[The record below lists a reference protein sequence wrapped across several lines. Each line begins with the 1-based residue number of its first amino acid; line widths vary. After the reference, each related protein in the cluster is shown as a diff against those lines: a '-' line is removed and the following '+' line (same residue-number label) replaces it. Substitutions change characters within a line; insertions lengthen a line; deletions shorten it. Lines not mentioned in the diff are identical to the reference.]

1 MTRFICLTL
10 ALLFPTGGTAGWLK
24 QEADIM
30 GTRIV
35 VELYHEDAS
44 VAEQGV
50 QAVLAEMRRID
61 AAMSPFID
69 SSELSRVNRDAGSQ
83 DVTISRELFQLLQRA
98 NQVSNVTH
106 GAFDVTFA
114 SVGFL
119 YDYRKAVRP
128 DDQQRTRATALIN
141 YRQLQLND
149 KKQTV
154 HFAKPGMRID
164 LGGIA
169 KGYAVDQS
177 MARLEQLGIHDAL
190 VRAGG
195 DSRVTGQRWG
205 RPWTIGIRDPRDR
218 EGVVAVIPLAD
229 VAVSTSGDYERY
241 FEQDGIRYHHIINP
255 RTGDSARELQ
265 SVTIIGPDAT
275 TTDALSTSVFVL
287 GLRDGMKLVN
297 RMPGI
302 DAILVDSHGT
312 LHYSNDLEPA
322 RKTRASVNGTSPAVA
337 P

>member
-1 MTRFICLTL
+1 
-10 ALLFPTGGTAGWLK
+10 
-24 QEADIM
+24 
-30 GTRIV
+30 
-35 VELYHEDAS
+35 
-44 VAEQGV
+44 
-50 QAVLAEMRRID
+50 
-61 AAMSPFID
+61 
-69 SSELSRVNRDAGSQ
+69 
-83 DVTISRELFQLLQRA
+83 
-98 NQVSNVTH
+98 
-106 GAFDVTFA
+106 
-114 SVGFL
+114 
-119 YDYRKAVRP
+119 
-128 DDQQRTRATALIN
+128 
-141 YRQLQLND
+141 
-149 KKQTV
+149 
-154 HFAKPGMRID
+154 MRID